1 MPQVGC
7 SVCGAG
13 CDPLQERCPRCQHD
27 PYDGVGVRWGPLT
40 GRQLWESFRWRGL
53 VAILLLGWILLNKS
67 ELGGDVLHITG
78 LAKLA
83 IGMLFAVVSLVVGY
97 HLWLTW
103 RAAHGAL
110 VLTPAEVWLLERR
123 GGRVYWERMPWT
135 ECIPSQPA
143 LGQRI
148 LEIVGTLAHFLMH
161 TWLQVLALFVPDQVY
176 QVCLHS
182 RWDAGKRWRVALV
195 GAWYHPRFALTELA
209 AFALPHWLQSG
220 LVTVEPGYEPSAER
234 SFLALD
240 LQTRT
245 LRAYTLREVRLPEPS
260 YEVPNRPEAH
270 NPDGSRVE
278 SDHSLEPDAAR
289 AALAEQ
295 RRVRQ
300 FALPAYAIPY
310 GNYWLRAD
318 WGIIRH
324 IERHRAVSETAIAPT
339 TAPKPL

>member
-27 PYDGVGVRWGPLT
+27 PFDGVGVRWGPLT
-40 GRQLWESFRWRGL
+40 GRQFWINFGWRVL
-53 VAILLLGWILLNKS
+53 LAASLLGWMLWKQPDLL
-67 ELGGDVLHITG
+67 GDALSLTG
-78 LAKLA
+78 WAKLA
-83 IGMLFAVVSLVVGY
+83 AGLLIAVGGLVLGY

-103 RAAHGAL
+103 RAAHVAL
-110 VLTPAEVWLLERR
+110 VLTPAEAWLLERR
-123 GGRVYWERMPWT
+123 GGRVYLERMPWT
-135 ECIPSQPA
+135 ECLPPQPVR
-143 LGQRI
+143 GQRM

-161 TWLQVLALFVPDQVY
+161 AGLQVLAVLVPDQVH

-182 RWDAGKRWRVALV
+182 RLDAGKRWRVALV
-195 GAWYHPRFALTELA
+195 GARYQPRFALTELA
-209 AFALPHWLQSG
+209 AFALPHWLQTG
-220 LVTVEPGYEPSAER
+220 LVAVEPGYEPSAER
-234 SFLALD
+234 PFLALD
-240 LQTRT
+240 MQTRT
-245 LRAYTLREVRLPEPS
+245 LRAYMLREVRLPEPS

-289 AALAEQ
+289 AAHYERQ
-295 RRVRQ
+295 RVRQ

-310 GNYWLRAD
+310 GSYWLRAD

-324 IERHRAVSETAIAPT
+324 IERHRAASETAITPN